1 MEEDFFAQPKAAE
14 MARML
19 VVLAARGRA
28 NQREWDFESGYS
40 PRHAADLR
48 DQMERLGLIVVARTP
63 AIEITPTKD
72 GEDLG
77 RLLAGVGP
85 IFKRAKHGAGRKLT
99 KP

>member
-19 VVLAARGRA
+19 VFLAAKGRA

-48 DQMERLGLIVVARTP
+48 DQMEKLGLIVVVRTP

-72 GEDLG
+72 GEELG
-77 RLLAGVGP
+77 RIFSGVNP
-85 IFKRAKHGAGRKLT
+85 IFRRAKHAGDKKFT
-99 KP
+99 K